1 MRNVTIMLFLVLAL
15 LIGVIFLQIFLSKK
29 KSKWFGLILPTI
41 TLLYSLLMVLNIAV
55 FDEMTG
61 GEIFMLFA
69 STFLIS
75 NIPTIVLLGIYF
87 GCREKMKIRS
97 QLDKMN
103 IQDLE

>member
-1 MRNVTIMLFLVLAL
+1 MRNVTIMLFIVLAL
-15 LIGVIFLQIFLSKK
+15 LVGGVFLQIFLSKK
-29 KSKWFGLILPTI
+29 KSRWFGLILPVI
-41 TLLYSLLMVLNIAV
+41 TFLYSLLMIFSIAI
-55 FDEMTG
+55 FDGMTG

>member
-1 MRNVTIMLFLVLAL
+1 MINVTIMLFIILAL
-15 LIGVIFLQIFLSKK
+15 FVGGIFLQIFLSKK
-29 KSKWFGLILPTI
+29 KGRWFGLILPVI
-41 TLLYSLLMVLNIAV
+41 TFLYSLLITFNIAV
-55 FDEMTG
+55 FDGMTG
-61 GEIFMLFA
+61 GEIFMIFA

-87 GCREKMKIRS
+87 GCREKMKIHS

>member
-55 FDEMTG
+55 FEGMTG
-61 GEIFMLFA
+61 GEILC
-69 STFLIS
+69 S
-75 NIPTIVLLGIYF
+75 LLQPF
-87 GCREKMKIRS
+87 
-97 QLDKMN
+97 
-103 IQDLE
+103 

>member
-29 KSKWFGLILPTI
+29 KSKWLGLILPTI

-61 GEIFMLFA
+61 GEIFVLFA